1 MIEFSYVENTV
12 DNTMRPVDIMKRA
25 LIALMVMV
33 GLTACSTD
41 EPEYV
46 AQRLSL
52 DELNTAAGYVWFPTE
67 TSAYN
72 PSAAV
77 VADVAANFSSAHK
90 MFIFVRPSC
99 SCKGTQ
105 KLFPQ
110 VMKTLIAANVPLDR
124 VEVYSVRG
132 TTDKHPYMDRIQ
144 LTATPAFY
152 ILRNDSLRAF
162 IDDRDYTGSNADTL
176 VSIAVK
182 K

>member
-1 MIEFSYVENTV
+1 MTEFSYVENDV
-12 DNTMRPVDIMKRA
+12 DNTMRPVDIMRRI
-25 LIALMVMV
+25 LIALVAV
-33 GLTACSTD
+33 IGLTSCSTD

-52 DELNTAAGYVWFPTE
+52 NELNTAAGYVWFPTE

-72 PSAAV
+72 PNPTM
-77 VADVAANFSSAHK
+77 VADVSAAFSGVHK
-90 MFIFVRPSC
+90 MYIYVRPSC

-110 VMKTLIAANVPLDR
+110 VMKTLLAANVPMDR

-144 LTATPAFY
+144 LTTTPSFF
-152 ILRNDSLRAF
+152 IVRNDSLRAF

-176 VSIAVK
+176 VALALK

>member
-1 MIEFSYVENTV
+1 MNAV
-12 DNTMRPVDIMKRA
+12 DNMRRG
-25 LIALMVMV
+25 LIALVVMI
-33 GLTACSTD
+33 GLTACSTE

-67 TSAYN
+67 TSAYSPN
-72 PSAAV
+72 STT
-77 VADVAANFSSAHK
+77 VADVAANFSPDHK
-90 MFIFVRPSC
+90 MYIFVRPSC

-110 VMKTLIAANVPLDR
+110 VMKTLLAANVPMDR

-144 LTATPAFY
+144 LTTTPAFY